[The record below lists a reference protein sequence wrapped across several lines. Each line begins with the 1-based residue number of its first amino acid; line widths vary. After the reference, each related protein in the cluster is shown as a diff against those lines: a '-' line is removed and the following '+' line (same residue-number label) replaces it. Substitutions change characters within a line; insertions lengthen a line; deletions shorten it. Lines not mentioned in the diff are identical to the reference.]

1 MVKIVDADTPDGLGS
16 VLVKIEDGSFTVPE
30 GIQGYSFVLVTSASD
45 ISAVSCELLK
55 LMPGVPCADPL
66 ADNIIAGPAEM
77 QTRFNSRQENPGFMN
92 PYGA

>member
-1 MVKIVDADTPDGLGS
+1 VSSLLSKAVDADAQDGLGS

-55 LMPGVPCADPL
+55 LMPGVPCADP
-66 ADNIIAGPAEM
+66 P
-77 QTRFNSRQENPGFMN
+77 SRQHHRRSR
-92 PYGA
+92 